1 MTYTQTQDG
10 RIKIIYDGNFTLVKI
25 DSELVPGF
33 SYILDGPENYRV
45 ISLPGTPDGMSVD
58 EAFKLGEAKYKEQN
72 KS

>member
-10 RIKIIYDGNFTLVKI
+10 RIKIVYTGNFTFVKI
-25 DSELVPGF
+25 DSELPSGS
-33 SYILDGPENYRV
+33 SYILDGPENHKLIAIERV
-45 ISLPGTPDGMSVD
+45 STLTLD